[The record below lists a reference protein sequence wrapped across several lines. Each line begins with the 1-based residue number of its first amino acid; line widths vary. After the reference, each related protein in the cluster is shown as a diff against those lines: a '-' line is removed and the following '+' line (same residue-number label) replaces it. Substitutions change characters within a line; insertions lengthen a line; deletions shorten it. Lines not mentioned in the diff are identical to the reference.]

1 MSTIH
6 KESIDRIDGVHAMP
20 SGSGPKRV
28 KLALYRGRMIAGA
41 LQLTRKE
48 AVALYEDLEKAIR
61 SHWPNVLGP
70 EPGEEYARLNEAIA
84 GIERA
89 RDWESH
95 CKDQYRAQRDELRD
109 AVRLALLNARTA
121 VEYTERERCDAKAAS
136 RLANIMDWQGFV
148 ALRAAVARLDGGGCT
163 CSAIERTTHTPSRG
177 CPVHWEGQV

>member
-1 MSTIH
+1 MTAH
-6 KESIDRIDGVHAMP
+6 KGRSAPIDTVQAMP
-20 SGSGPKRV
+20 SASGPKRV
-28 KLALYRGRMIAGA
+28 EVGLLHGKECGQVLR
-41 LQLTRKE
+41 LTRKD

-95 CKDQYRAQRDELRD
+95 CKDQYRAQRDELRE

-121 VEYTERERCDAKAAS
+121 VEYTERERNDAKAAA
-136 RLANIMDWQGFV
+136 RLANIMGWPGFV
-148 ALRAAVARLDGGGCT
+148 ALRDAVAKLERGGCT
-163 CSAIERTTHTPSRG
+163 CSAIERTTHTPARG
-177 CPVHWEGQV
+177 CPVHWEGQA